1 MKRSSQ
7 GMLMLAATI
16 VAGAA
21 IFAAAPAVSAEL
33 PKATQAILK
42 KLNLTP
48 EVLSGLD
55 DELVVPPAWLDGAHK
70 EGTVRILGTWDPK
83 QFGLLNVP
91 FRERFPGIKVEYSR
105 AGFNARAMRT
115 LIAYK
120 EGRYTTDIVTGF
132 GGSEQHFEE
141 AGALEDLR
149 QIPGFKNPL
158 PNTSDAN
165 GTWVGTRIRY
175 WCIVYNTDKVK
186 KEDMPKTW
194 DDILTNTKWHNGNI
208 GVADRPQLWLLMLWG
223 EFGKEWTLNYLDKFF
238 NVVKPQVRKEGN
250 NALLGLAIA
259 GEFNGALPASARRA
273 KQYLERGA
281 PVAWHCP
288 EPVPLA
294 VSSMGVLK
302 GNPHIN
308 ASRVWVNWFLSKE
321 GQIAQFA
328 ADGAPPVHKDLQTES
343 FLSFPEQIVERKIAF
358 RVPEQEGATEELNQ
372 IWSKYWVGAGGVHSE
387 SQNEE

>member
-1 MKRSSQ
+1 MRAARRTFWVVVLA
-7 GMLMLAATI
+7 GGAAVCAAT
-16 VAGAA
+16 
-21 IFAAAPAVSAEL
+21 PAVSADL
-33 PKATQAILK
+33 PKATQEILK
-42 KLNLTP
+42 KLELKP
-48 EVLSGLD
+48 EILAGLEE
-55 DELVVPPAWLDGAHK
+55 ELQIPQEWLDGARK
-70 EGTVRILGTWDPK
+70 EGVVRIVATWDPK
-83 QFGLLNVP
+83 QFATLNMP
-91 FRERFPGIKVEYSR
+91 FRERFPGIKVEYAR
-105 AGFNARAMRT
+105 AGFTARAVRT

-149 QIPGFKNPL
+149 QIPGLKNPL
-158 PNTSDAN
+158 PGTGDAN

-186 KEDMPKTW
+186 KEDLPKTW
-194 DDILTNTKWHNGNI
+194 DDILTATKWHNGNI

-223 EFGKEWTLNYLDKFF
+223 EFGKEWTLNYIDKFF

-259 GEFNGALPASARRA
+259 GEFHAALPASARRA
-273 KQYLERGA
+273 KQYLDRGA

-294 VSSMGVLK
+294 VSQMGILK
-302 GNPHIN
+302 GNPHPN
-308 ASRVWVNWFLSKE
+308 ASRLWVNWFLSKE

-328 ADGAPPVHKDLQTES
+328 ADGAPPVHKDLQTED
-343 FLSFPEQIVERKIAF
+343 FLSFPEQINGRKIAF
-358 RVPEQEGATEELNQ
+358 RVPEHEGATEELNQ
-372 IWSKYWVGAGGVHSE
+372 IWSKYWVGAGGVHSD
-387 SQNEE
+387 SQDEE